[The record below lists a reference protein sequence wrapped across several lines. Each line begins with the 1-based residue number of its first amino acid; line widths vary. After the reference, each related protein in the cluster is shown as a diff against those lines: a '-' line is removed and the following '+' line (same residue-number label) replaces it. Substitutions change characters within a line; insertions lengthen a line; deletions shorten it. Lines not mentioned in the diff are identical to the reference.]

1 MRRFGLPVTAITLA
15 ILITSL
21 ISGFGAINNDPVSAK
36 INKSYFSAAESTKT
50 KYSKTSD
57 TASVNDIVLVISPQS
72 FQTVDGV
79 TVTSRIDQSH
89 FKISEENIFV
99 FTLFAVS
106 LFFMATGIRRTIRG
120 VTPTKRD

>member
-15 ILITSL
+15 IMITSL
-21 ISGFGAINNDPVSAK
+21 ISGLGAINNDLVSAK
-36 INKSYFSAAESTKT
+36 INKSYVSAAESTKT
-50 KYSKTSD
+50 KYSKTYD
-57 TASVNDIVLVISPQS
+57 TASVNDIVSVISPQS
-72 FQTVDGV
+72 IQTVDGV

-89 FKISEENIFV
+89 FKISEENIFI

-120 VTPTKRD
+120 FTPTKRD